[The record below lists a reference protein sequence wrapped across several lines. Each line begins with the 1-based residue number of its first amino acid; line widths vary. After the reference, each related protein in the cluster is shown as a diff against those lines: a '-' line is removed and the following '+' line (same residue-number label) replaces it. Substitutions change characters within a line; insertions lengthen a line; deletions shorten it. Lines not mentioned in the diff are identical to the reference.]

1 MSAGSFKTSQ
11 LSRTDGTGILQNE
24 EVTIYGRVKSK
35 RKSGSSLGFLDLES
49 GEGCGQCVLN
59 FKIITDRSKASSQLR
74 WNSGWSQ
81 PRLGDW
87 LAVKGVPYRTPAGEF
102 SLLATEL
109 PQLYSPNLQ
118 PFSTEVTNPETRS
131 RNRHA
136 ERIAHPSARDPIILR
151 HKLFKTLRQFFFD
164 RNFVEVSTPLLMA
177 NAGGAAAR
185 PFETRATE
193 FADMTLAFRIAP
205 ELFLK
210 RLTVGNMDKIFEI
223 GPAFRNEGVDS
234 THNPEFTICEFY
246 QMFADLP
253 QLISMTEDI
262 FTNMART
269 AKDSRSALES
279 VPEPNEIL
287 LNGHYTQVQF
297 IPALESAVQKAIP
310 NWRLPELTSPD
321 GYRSLKE
328 TCSELSLAGAGSIS
342 GMLDQ
347 LSSSFLEPTFEE
359 PTWLVHHPA
368 CMAPLAKSFF
378 PEASNISV
386 AARAELFIGGREYV
400 NCYEEENSPF
410 EQRQKFEQQLYT
422 QTSSPNDDAPSN
434 RYQSESIDE
443 NYINVMEWGMPPTGG
458 WGCGLDRL
466 VMLFAGKHR
475 IADVLPF
482 GTLTNV
488 VGLGNQ
494 SRKKK
499 E

>member
-1 MSAGSFKTSQ
+1 M
-11 LSRTDGTGILQNE
+11 
-24 EVTIYGRVKSK
+24 KSK

-59 FKIITDRSKASSQLR
+59 FKAIIERTKSATQLR
-74 WNSGWSQ
+74 WNYGWSQ

-87 LAVKGVPYRTPAGEF
+87 LGKIKSHVPRLEVLITAIAVKGVPYRTPAGEF

-109 PQLYSPNLQ
+109 PQLCSPNLQ
-118 PFSTEVTNPETRS
+118 PTSTEVSNPETLS

-151 HKLFKTLRQFFFD
+151 HMLFRTLRQYFYD

-185 PFETRATE
+185 PFETKATE
-193 FADMTLAFRIAP
+193 FADTTLAFRIAP

-246 QMFADLP
+246 QVFADLP

-262 FTNMART
+262 FKDMART
-269 AKDSRSALES
+269 AQGSRSTLVS
-279 VPEPNEIL
+279 VPEPSEIL
-287 LNGHYTQVQF
+287 LSGQYTQVQF
-297 IPALESAVQKAIP
+297 IPALEDAIQTKIP
-310 NWRLPELTSPD
+310 NWRLPDLNSA
-321 GYRSLKE
+321 GSLGTLKD
-328 TCSELSLAGAGSIS
+328 TCSRLSLAGAESIS
-342 GMLDQ
+342 AILDQ

-368 CMAPLAKSFF
+368 CMAPLAKSFL
-378 PEASNISV
+378 PEGSNIPI

-410 EQRQKFEQQLYT
+410 EQRRKFEEQLCNEANS
-422 QTSSPNDDAPSN
+422 QNSNATSNKS
-434 RYQSESIDE
+434 QSAFVDE
-443 NYINVMEWGMPPTGG
+443 HYLKVMEWGMPPTGG

-466 VMLFAGKHR
+466 VMLFAGKSR

-488 VGLGNQ
+488 VGLASQPRKAKEPLTIYSNQ
-494 SRKKK
+494 NQ
-499 E
+499 